1 MIKKAKNYFSISIF
15 CVFLNSLMIAFVPF
29 VSYGDSTFK
38 NIISYLISAGLWMF
52 FILSWIFL
60 AKTQKERIKAQRKL
74 GYGKIRRSRLKV
86 GMLNFNA
93 SFEGLISDVIVI
105 LSAIALII
113 TSILWIDNQYV
124 TSINV
129 AILVFSIQM
138 RCILNG
144 RIYIDLK
151 LLESRR
157 LKNE

>member
-1 MIKKAKNYFSISIF
+1 M
-15 CVFLNSLMIAFVPF
+15 MIALIPL
-29 VSYGDSTFK
+29 VSYGDSPLKT
-38 NIISYLISAGLWMF
+38 IISYLISFGLWIF
-52 FILSWIFL
+52 FILGWIFL
-60 AKTQKERIKAQRKL
+60 AKTQKERIKAQRKA
-74 GYGKIRRSRLKV
+74 GYGRIRRSRLKV
-86 GMLNFNA
+86 GMLNFNVT
-93 SFEGLISDVIVI
+93 FEGLIFDVIVV
-105 LSAIALII
+105 LSVIALII
-113 TSILWIDNQYV
+113 TSILWTDIQYV